1 MRGSFWLVFLSLVG
15 PTTLALAQGL
25 KIPDQVDPA
34 IKEALTQIGA
44 STLQQAIRQSRDEAR
59 SGATA
64 PIPVKIWKAVSCLY
78 DDRKLLESVRY
89 KIGDDGMSNVANLSI
104 RFGDAY
110 AVTLI
115 DTIVFAKKAD
125 ALENVELWAHEL
137 WHVKQFRD
145 WGEREFA
152 LRFVRD
158 HRAVEADAYAAPA
171 KNKAANKRCAGGL
184 PYPLFDAGPSD
195 RR

>member
-1 MRGSFWLVFLSLVG
+1 MRGPFWIVLLSLSG
-15 PTTLALAQGL
+15 LTNPALAQVI
-25 KIPDQVDPA
+25 KMPDQVDHA
-34 IKEALTQIGA
+34 TKEALTQIGA
-44 STLQQAIRQSRDEAR
+44 SALQQALRQSRNEAR

-64 PIPVKIWKAVSCLY
+64 PIPFKIWKAVGCLY

-89 KIGDDGMSNVANLSI
+89 KIGDDEARNIANLSI

-125 ALENVELWAHEL
+125 ALENVDLWAHEL

-152 LRFVRD
+152 IRYVRD
-158 HRAVEADAYAAPA
+158 HRAVEAEAYAAPA
-171 KNKAANKRCAGGL
+171 KNKEANKRCVGVP
-184 PYPLFDAGPSD
+184 PYP
-195 RR
+195 

>member
-1 MRGSFWLVFLSLVG
+1 MRGPFWLVLLSLLG
-15 PTTLALAQGL
+15 LTSPALAQVF
-25 KIPDQVDPA
+25 KMPDQVDPA
-34 IKEALTQIGA
+34 TKEALTQIAA
-44 STLQQAIRQSRDEAR
+44 STVQQAIRQSRNEAR

-64 PIPVKIWKAVSCLY
+64 PIPVKIWKAVGCLY
-78 DDRKLLESVRY
+78 NDRKMLESVRY
-89 KIGDDGMSNVANLSI
+89 KIGDDEAVNVANLSI

-115 DTIVFAKKAD
+115 DTIVFAKRTD
-125 ALENVELWAHEL
+125 ALENVDLWAHEL

-152 LRFVRD
+152 IRYVRD
-158 HRAVEADAYAAPA
+158 HRAVEAEAYAAPA
-171 KNKAANKRCAGGL
+171 KSKDANKKCVGVP
-184 PYPLFDAGPSD
+184 PYPLFDAGPAD

>member
-1 MRGSFWLVFLSLVG
+1 MRAPFWLVLLSLVG
-15 PTTLALAQGL
+15 PANLALAQGI
-25 KIPDQVDPA
+25 KIPDQVDHA
-34 IKEALTQIGA
+34 IRDALTEVGA
-44 STLQQAIRQSRDEAR
+44 PALQQALRQSRNDAR

-64 PIPVKIWKAVSCLY
+64 PIPLKIWKAVSCLY

-89 KIGDDGMSNVANLSI
+89 KIGDDGTSNVANLSI
-104 RFGDAY
+104 RYGDAY

-115 DTIVFAKKAD
+115 DTIVFAKRTD
-125 ALENVELWAHEL
+125 ALENVDLWAHEL

-152 LRFVRD
+152 IRFVRN
-158 HRAVEADAYAAPA
+158 HRAVEDEAYAAPA

-184 PYPLFDAGPSD
+184 PYPPFDAGRAD
-195 RR
+195 RP

>member
-1 MRGSFWLVFLSLVG
+1 MRAPFWLVLLSLVG
-15 PTTLALAQGL
+15 PANLALAQVI
-25 KIPDQVDPA
+25 KIPDQVDHA
-34 IKEALTQIGA
+34 IRDALTEVGA
-44 STLQQAIRQSRDEAR
+44 PALQQALRQSRNDAR

-64 PIPVKIWKAVSCLY
+64 PIPLKIWKAVSCLY

-89 KIGDDGMSNVANLSI
+89 KIGDDGTSNVANLSI
-104 RFGDAY
+104 RYGDAY

-115 DTIVFAKKAD
+115 DTIVFAKRTD
-125 ALENVELWAHEL
+125 ALENVDLWAHEL

-152 LRFVRD
+152 IRFVRN
-158 HRAVEADAYAAPA
+158 HRAVEDEAYAAPA

-184 PYPLFDAGPSD
+184 PYPPFDAGRAD
-195 RR
+195 RP